1 MILGYEAAASS
12 LAPATATAY
21 VVFWNP
27 TRPAVIREIEVFNS
41 SASTTLPQL
50 QIIRATARG
59 TQSTTVTPTAAANAQ
74 DTGPTLA
81 AAPTAVLDTA
91 WSVQPTLAAIPM
103 RMLDI
108 AGTVGS
114 SVIWTWSQDGEI
126 YVPSG
131 TGIVLQ
137 NASGGTTAIIRATFV
152 WGE

>member
-1 MILGYEAAASS
+1 MIAGYEAAASS

-21 VVFWNP
+21 MVIWAP
-27 TRPAVIREIEVFNS
+27 TRPLIIREIEVFNS
-41 SASTTLPQL
+41 SAAQALAQL
-50 QIIRATARG
+50 QIVKCTARG
-59 TQSTTVTPTAAANAQ
+59 TQTTTVTPTAAANSQ
-74 DTGPTLA
+74 DIPGTLA
-81 AAPTAVLDTA
+81 AAPTALLDTA

-126 YVPSG
+126 LVPTG

-137 NASGGTTAIIRATFV
+137 NASGGTTAIIRGTFV

>member
-27 TRPAVIREIEVFNS
+27 TRPSIIREIEVFNS

-50 QIIRATARG
+50 QIIRCTARG

-74 DTGPTLA
+74 DQGPTLA
-81 AAPTAVLDTA
+81 ASPTAVLDTA

-126 YVPSG
+126 YVPTG